1 MLVIVGLV
9 VVFGAVVSGYLMEG
23 GVLGVLNQ
31 PAEFL
36 VIGGAALGTLLISTP
51 MGVLKDMMRQIM
63 GLMTGASGKDVY
75 VDLLSMLYQIFRQV
89 QQAGVMS
96 LESHFEDP
104 STSTI
109 LTRYPKFLARHAAVD
124 FLADSMKVLIVGGI
138 AAHDL
143 EALLDEDLKVH
154 HDEALRPSSAL
165 TKVGDAL
172 PGLGIVAAVLG
183 IVITMAHIDGPASEV
198 GHRVGAALVGT
209 VLGILLSYGLA
220 QPIAQAMEQR
230 LAEEAY
236 YCLCIRAG
244 ILAVYKGNPPAI
256 AIEFARRS
264 LPHSIRP
271 SFNETEAFCRAAGSA
286 PQAAAA

>member
-1 MLVIVGLV
+1 
-9 VVFGAVVSGYLMEG
+9 VFGAVVSGYLMEG
-23 GVLGVLNQ
+23 GVLAVLNQ

-104 STSTI
+104 STSSI

-154 HDEALRPSSAL
+154 HDEALRPSSAH
-165 TKVGDAL
+165 TTVGDAL
-172 PGLGIVAAVLG
+172 PVIGIVAAVLG
-183 IVITMAHIDGPASEV
+183 IVISMAHIDGPASEV

-209 VLGILLSYGLA
+209 FLGILLSYGLA

>member
-1 MLVIVGLV
+1 
-9 VVFGAVVSGYLMEG
+9 VFGAVVSGYLMEG
-23 GVLGVLNQ
+23 GVLAVLNQ

-104 STSTI
+104 STSSI

-209 VLGILLSYGLA
+209 FLGILLSYGLA